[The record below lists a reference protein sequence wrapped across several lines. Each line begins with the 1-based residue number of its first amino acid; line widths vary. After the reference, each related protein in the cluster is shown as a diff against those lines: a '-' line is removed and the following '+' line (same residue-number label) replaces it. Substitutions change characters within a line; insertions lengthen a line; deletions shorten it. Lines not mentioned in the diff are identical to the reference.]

1 MTIIK
6 VINVFTNKLANM
18 KRMPIVLCFLFSLS
32 SNAQIKELSF
42 SDTMD
47 ISTINHLLETND
59 FPILLNKINTE
70 SSEINLFFISESDS
84 IEVKRIYDNLE
95 YVSKFI
101 CMGEKYYL
109 CLFYSYTG
117 FDYFYIYKFDS
128 NTIYKS
134 KKFNFEQDEGYNF
147 LYNTF
152 DMKTKM
158 ISIIKQETKQI
169 KNIHFSEL
177 FSK

>member
-42 SDTMD
+42 SATMD

-109 CLFYSYTG
+109 CLYH
-117 FDYFYIYKFDS
+117 
-128 NTIYKS
+128 
-134 KKFNFEQDEGYNF
+134 
-147 LYNTF
+147 
-152 DMKTKM
+152 M
-158 ISIIKQETKQI
+158 I
-169 KNIHFSEL
+169 
-177 FSK
+177 